1 MYLKAF
7 TIQSV
12 YSSLKPVLLWS
23 VYCGLPQYLV
33 YGVFST
39 SLPCVLFGEESRE
52 YILFN
57 LTVNQ
62 TELSSKNF
70 NITRIQIDMSVVYT
84 TKVLAENIKM
94 KNIRE
99 TLFVKLYFFLE
110 KIGKYLCSSVKKCNE
125 NLFTKERD
133 IRKI

>member
-1 MYLKAF
+1 
-7 TIQSV
+7 
-12 YSSLKPVLLWS
+12 
-23 VYCGLPQYLV
+23 
-33 YGVFST
+33 
-39 SLPCVLFGEESRE
+39 
-52 YILFN
+52 
-57 LTVNQ
+57 
-62 TELSSKNF
+62 
-70 NITRIQIDMSVVYT
+70 MSVVYT

-125 NLFTKERD
+125 NLFSKERD

>member
-1 MYLKAF
+1 MYLKAC
-7 TIQSV
+7 TSQSV

-23 VYCGLPQYLV
+23 VYCGLLQYLV

-94 KNIRE
+94 KNIYE
-99 TLFVKLYFFLE
+99 TLFVKCIFSWKKLE
-110 KIGKYLCSSVKKCNE
+110 NIYALQLKNVMKICLQKKE
-125 NLFTKERD
+125 
-133 IRKI
+133 I